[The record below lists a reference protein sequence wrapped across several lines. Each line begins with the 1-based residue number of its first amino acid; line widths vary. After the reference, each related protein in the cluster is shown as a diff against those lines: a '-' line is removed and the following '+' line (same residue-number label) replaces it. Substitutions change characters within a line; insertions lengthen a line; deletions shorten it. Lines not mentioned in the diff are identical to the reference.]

1 MLYYFLYL
9 LIVLYVSFVTKRSLH
24 MLQQNLYNE
33 NNRYLNWVNSNYKT
47 TLVNYLYFAIL
58 LSVLGLFFKNISSL
72 FIILIMILYIISYVR
87 ESNINLSNQNK
98 KPLVIT
104 ARIKRLIITHI
115 IIYAL
120 IIVLGILFN
129 RNDIALVAL
138 TVLSTFSFYTT
149 FLSLIINT
157 PIEKL
162 IYKHFEN
169 MAKNKLSSMKNLKV
183 IGITGSYGKT
193 SCKNILN
200 DILSIKFNTLS
211 TPKSLNTFNGL
222 MITINNQLDKFDD
235 VFIAEMGAYVRGE
248 INGLCDLVNPKYG
261 IITSIGTAHLKTFGS
276 EENIQK
282 GKMELIEH
290 LPSDGVGVLNRDDEK
305 QANYNIKN
313 SCKII
318 WIGIESKDVDFR
330 AVNIKT
336 KGIKTTFDIEIAKE
350 GKKYEFETKLLGK
363 HNIYNILSAVALGYE
378 LGISVKDLHL
388 AVKRFK
394 SIEHRLELKKIGNFY
409 QIDDAYN
416 SNPIGAKNALEVLSN
431 MDGYRVVVTPGMIE
445 LGNKEYEYNFEFG
458 KQIGEISNA
467 DLVIL
472 VGKKQTKPIMDGL
485 IKSGYDKDKIMI
497 INDVRQSYTIINNL
511 KLKDVYAL
519 YENDLPD
526 TYNE

>member
-222 MITINNQLDKFDD
+222 MITINNQLD
-235 VFIAEMGAYVRGE
+235 
-248 INGLCDLVNPKYG
+248 
-261 IITSIGTAHLKTFGS
+261 
-276 EENIQK
+276 
-282 GKMELIEH
+282 
-290 LPSDGVGVLNRDDEK
+290 
-305 QANYNIKN
+305 
-313 SCKII
+313 
-318 WIGIESKDVDFR
+318 
-330 AVNIKT
+330 
-336 KGIKTTFDIEIAKE
+336 
-350 GKKYEFETKLLGK
+350 
-363 HNIYNILSAVALGYE
+363 
-378 LGISVKDLHL
+378 
-388 AVKRFK
+388 
-394 SIEHRLELKKIGNFY
+394 
-409 QIDDAYN
+409 
-416 SNPIGAKNALEVLSN
+416 
-431 MDGYRVVVTPGMIE
+431 
-445 LGNKEYEYNFEFG
+445 
-458 KQIGEISNA
+458 
-467 DLVIL
+467 
-472 VGKKQTKPIMDGL
+472 
-485 IKSGYDKDKIMI
+485 
-497 INDVRQSYTIINNL
+497 
-511 KLKDVYAL
+511 
-519 YENDLPD
+519 
-526 TYNE
+526 